1 MSPLQKGNP
10 GAFVVCTVLFVF
22 ANKSGIYLFQDSM
35 GITFTMYL
43 SNISRFT
50 PFRKTVLE
58 LGFKAQ
64 FSMLQRHAQD
74 FTPFR
79 KEALGLGLHVLPT
92 GVPTQDTCVYK
103 GRTHRPT

>member
-1 MSPLQKGNP
+1 
-10 GAFVVCTVLFVF
+10 
-22 ANKSGIYLFQDSM
+22 M

-43 SNISRFT
+43 SNILGFI
-50 PFRKTVLE
+50 PFRKTSLE

-64 FSMLQRHAQD
+64 FRMLQRHAQD

-92 GVPTQDTCVYK
+92 GVPTQDTCV
-103 GRTHRPT
+103 